1 MRENL
6 WTTLAMI
13 ACVISSLASGAESAS
28 DPRVVPLWPAGSA
41 NNPRDAQPPLLEIFY
56 PVVPARAQ
64 PVTMVILPGGGFA
77 GLSPYERRFGEYF
90 AALGY
95 PTVVVSYRV
104 APHRHP
110 ASFADAARAIR
121 LLRKHGTEW
130 KLPVQRIALLGGSA
144 GGHLAA
150 MIATQP
156 DLYRDPD
163 DDLAASI
170 SARPDRL
177 ILLYPVITAIEPFA
191 YASFER
197 LLGPDATDELKAR
210 VSPERHV
217 SPNTPATLLIH
228 AADDPV
234 VNVQNS
240 VVFAEACWRAKV
252 PAELHVYPRGGHGK
266 QFAYDAEMSPL
277 WRDVVQRWLA
287 RWMDEKIDGSARDA
301 TVPDPERSQAS
312 MPSSASYAG
321 NHNDRMSAS
330 PRISP

>member
-1 MRENL
+1 MPHKTWAKL
-6 WTTLAMI
+6 SLIVGLILTLAR
-13 ACVISSLASGAESAS
+13 GAETGS

-41 NNPRDAQPPLLEIFY
+41 NNPPDGPTPMLEIFS
-56 PVVPARAQ
+56 PVVPAHAQ
-64 PVTMVILPGGGFA
+64 PATIVILPGGGFA

-104 APHRHP
+104 APHRYP

-121 LLRKHGTEW
+121 LVRKHGKEW
-130 KLPVQRIALLGGSA
+130 QLSSNRIVLLGGSA

-163 DDLAASI
+163 DDLAGML

-177 ILLYPVITAIEPFA
+177 ILLYPVVTAIEPFA

-197 LLGPDATDELKAR
+197 LLGPNATDELKAQ

-217 SPNTPATLLIH
+217 TASTPATLLIH

-240 VVFAEACWRAKV
+240 VFFAEACWRAKV

-277 WRDVVQRWLA
+277 WRDVVQLWLA
-287 RWMDEKIDGSARDA
+287 RWLSE
-301 TVPDPERSQAS
+301 
-312 MPSSASYAG
+312 
-321 NHNDRMSAS
+321 NDK
-330 PRISP
+330 PVNP

>member
-1 MRENL
+1 ML
-6 WTTLAMI
+6 TL
-13 ACVISSLASGAESAS
+13 VVGLISALARGAETGS
-28 DPRVVPLWPAGSA
+28 DSRVVPLWPEGSA
-41 NNPRDAQPPLLEIFY
+41 NNPPDGPTPVLEIFS
-56 PVVPARAQ
+56 PVVPAHAQRA
-64 PVTMVILPGGGFA
+64 TIVILPGGGFA
-77 GLSPYERRFGEYF
+77 GISPYERRFGEYF

-95 PTVVVSYRV
+95 PAVVVRYRV
-104 APHRHP
+104 APQRHP

-121 LLRKHGTEW
+121 LVRKHGKKW
-130 KLPVQRIALLGGSA
+130 QLPFDRIALLGGSA

-197 LLGPDATDELKAR
+197 LLGPNATDELKAQ

-217 SPNTPATLLIH
+217 TPNTPATLLIH
-228 AADDPV
+228 AADDSV
-234 VNVQNS
+234 VKVQNS
-240 VVFAEACWRAKV
+240 IVFAEACWRAKV

-277 WRDVVQRWLA
+277 WRDVVQHWLTRWLSENERPAA
-287 RWMDEKIDGSARDA
+287 RSAA
-301 TVPDPERSQAS
+301 IPAPEGER
-312 MPSSASYAG
+312 
-321 NHNDRMSAS
+321 
-330 PRISP
+330 